1 MFLKKYKLYPVILFS
16 LFSFPQLMHAQT
28 DSLFLTV
35 DQLFERGVQYSLQLQ
50 ADAMKE
56 AMAQERTRTARTAR
70 LPELQIGLKGGF
82 VGQPVV
88 WERGL
93 SAPLYPDAPDW
104 SQNYAVDLAQP
115 LYQGGKIRSAIHKA
129 DIEKQVA
136 ELQTLTDR
144 AEIKLKLLNQYMN
157 LFSLFKQHEILMRNI
172 EESELRL
179 HDIRRMK
186 KEGLI
191 TNNDVLRSEMQ
202 LTNDRLSLQETEN
215 SIVLV
220 SQQLDILL
228 GQDENVLL
236 RPDTALLY
244 QAVALQSYD
253 DYIVQAYANN
263 PVMKLLRAQTELAR
277 NEIRSTK
284 SFSLPGISLYASNT
298 LARPVSR
305 TLADMYNN
313 NWNVGVSVSYPLSS
327 LYKNNHKIKESKMRM
342 SLRKNEEEQ
351 KAAVSGAMDSG
362 KIDLKPLLP
371 DMKSCSL
378 TMKENGKAVLQA
390 DNGEQHISR
399 ELSSAELSRLS
410 AVLNNSSLTD
420 EAKRMRV
427 TGLLNT
433 AILSEMASQNFEQGM
448 SEQRGQTENLKR

>member
-1 MFLKKYKLYPVILFS
+1 MYLKMYKKYWAALSCLLWVTSSIN
-16 LFSFPQLMHAQT
+16 AQT

-35 DQLFERGVQYSLQLQ
+35 DQLFERGVQHSLQLQ
-50 ADAMKE
+50 ADVMKE
-56 AMAQERTRTARTAR
+56 SMAQERIRTARFAQ

-93 SAPLYPDAPDW
+93 SDPVYPEAPDW
-104 SQNYAVDLAQP
+104 SQNYAIDFAQP

-136 ELQTLTDR
+136 ELQTLTDE
-144 AEIKLKLLNQYMN
+144 AEIKLRLLNQYMN
-157 LFSLFKQHEILMRNI
+157 LFSLFKQHEILTRNI

-179 HDIRRMK
+179 RDIRRMK

-202 LTNDRLSLQETEN
+202 LTNDRLSLEEAEN
-215 SIVLV
+215 SIALV
-220 SQQLDILL
+220 SQQLNILL
-228 GQDENVLL
+228 GQDENLL
-236 RPDTALLY
+236 LQPDTTILY

-253 DYIVQAYANN
+253 DYIVQAYENDPA
-263 PVMKLLRAQTELAR
+263 MRLLRAQTELAR

-371 DMKSCSL
+371 DMKSCGL

>member
-56 AMAQERTRTARTAR
+56 SMAQERTRTARTAR

-104 SQNYAVDLAQP
+104 SQNYAIDLAQP

-179 HDIRRMK
+179 YDIRRMK

-244 QAVALQSYD
+244 RAVALQSYD

-342 SLRKNEEEQ
+342 SLRKNERSEEHT
-351 KAAVSGAMDSG
+351 S
-362 KIDLKPLLP
+362 
-371 DMKSCSL
+371 
-378 TMKENGKAVLQA
+378 ELQ
-390 DNGEQHISR
+390 SP
-399 ELSSAELSRLS
+399 S
-410 AVLNNSSLTD
+410 
-420 EAKRMRV
+420 
-427 TGLLNT
+427 
-433 AILSEMASQNFEQGM
+433 
-448 SEQRGQTENLKR
+448 

>member
-56 AMAQERTRTARTAR
+56 SMAQERTRTARTAR

-104 SQNYAVDLAQP
+104 SQNYAIDLAQP
-115 LYQGGKIRSAIHKA
+115 LYQGGKIRSAIHK
-129 DIEKQVA
+129 
-136 ELQTLTDR
+136 
-144 AEIKLKLLNQYMN
+144 
-157 LFSLFKQHEILMRNI
+157 HEILMRNI

-228 GQDENVLL
+228 GQDESVLL

-244 QAVALQSYD
+244 RAVALQSYD

-351 KAAVSGAMDSG
+351 KMQGIRMEVRSAFLRHREAMQRVEA
-362 KIDLKPLLP
+362 LKL
-371 DMKSCSL
+371 SVRQAE
-378 TMKENGKAVLQA
+378 ENYRIMQ
-390 DNGEQHISR
+390 NR
-399 ELSSAELSRLS
+399 Y
-410 AVLNNSSLTD
+410 LNQLAILTD
-420 EAKRMRV
+420 LLDANSVRLNVELQLVTARTRV
-427 TGLLNT
+427 IYTYYQLQKACGRL
-433 AILSEMASQNFEQGM
+433 
-448 SEQRGQTENLKR
+448 

>member
-1 MFLKKYKLYPVILFS
+1 
-16 LFSFPQLMHAQT
+16 
-28 DSLFLTV
+28 
-35 DQLFERGVQYSLQLQ
+35 
-50 ADAMKE
+50 MKE
-56 AMAQERTRTARTAR
+56 SMAQERTRTARTAR

-104 SQNYAVDLAQP
+104 SQNYAIDLAQP

-228 GQDENVLL
+228 GQDESVLL

-244 QAVALQSYD
+244 RAVALQSYD

-313 NWNVGVSVSYPLSS
+313 NWNIGLSLSYPLSS
-327 LYKNNHKIKESKMRM
+327 LYKNNHKIKESKWMV
-342 SLRKNEEEQ
+342 SLHKNEEEQ
-351 KAAVSGAMDSG
+351 KKQKIRMFPCELPAYKTVRPSSGFRIGTVFISAPRPG
-362 KIDLKPLLP
+362 RTAP
-371 DMKSCSL
+371 D
-378 TMKENGKAVLQA
+378 G
-390 DNGEQHISR
+390 
-399 ELSSAELSRLS
+399 ELSAIRPRGGSGFRKFPAKKRAARRRPSSIIFRRTSGSPLPTAVWVRTTWSSA
-410 AVLNNSSLTD
+410 A
-420 EAKRMRV
+420 
-427 TGLLNT
+427 
-433 AILSEMASQNFEQGM
+433 
-448 SEQRGQTENLKR
+448 